1 MKSFEA
7 KAHDFYGEVVI
18 NKGLMSKAGFGAR
31 AIPVYVG
38 EWIISQFLED
48 GEIKE
53 EARERITGI
62 VSKFLPQ
69 KADKNRLL
77 NDLKDHKTVQILDD
91 FRVTVNLDKNTHE
104 LSIPVLDESHGLIQK
119 PILDNN
125 PMLLKTGMWGLGTL
139 QYVPPDGDEVKKG
152 QIWMTDFKAFQTPGV
167 DLDYYTESRKHFSLE
182 EWIDLLVSSCQFN
195 PECHSLAQKL
205 LLLSRVIPLVQ
216 PRVNLVELAPKGTG
230 KSFVFDNISR
240 YAAVIPGGKLSAP
253 SLFFN
258 SSSRQIGLI
267 PRYDVVVVD
276 EIQKIQTDSAGEA
289 MAGLKMYLE
298 SGRYR
303 RATGD
308 MGTSEAGFVMLGN
321 ITLTDERRPL
331 YHTEGLFKELP
342 PALQESA
349 FIDRLHGL
357 LEGWF
362 MPRITKNTPSRHLGL
377 KGDFFGE
384 VIHELRPRLEF
395 ADYVSHS
402 LRLPSC
408 DDMRDNKAIARIA
421 EGYLKLLFP
430 DLNVTEEQFIEYCV
444 NPALRM
450 RQQIRDELSKID
462 PEYTWVSIRST
473 IPDQFQLLHPPSR
486 PMPDE
491 TDSATRSSQA
501 AIDDNSYADVFPI
514 DVPDVTHH
522 EGASDDDSVASL
534 LSGSESST
542 LEFKSSLRV
551 NLFTNQPDPKIEHAA
566 LKTIAAFLNTHGG
579 TLVIGVN
586 DQKEPVGIQRDAFSS
601 EDKMDQ
607 HLANLLRD
615 RIGAHQMLCI
625 HPSFADYK
633 GERVLIVRCE
643 RSKLP
648 AYLKDGGSEKFYIR
662 TSGTTTELQPS
673 KVQDYIL
680 QRFSR

>member
-1 MKSFEA
+1 MESFET
-7 KAHDFYGEVVI
+7 KARDYYGEVVI
-18 NKGLMSKAGFGAR
+18 NKGLMGKAGFGAR
-31 AIPVYVG
+31 ASPVYVG
-38 EWIISQFLED
+38 EWIISQFLEN
-48 GEIKE
+48 GEID
-53 EARERITGI
+53 ASNREKITSI
-62 VSKFLPQ
+62 VTKYLPQ

-77 NDLKDHKTVQILDD
+77 NDLKDHKPVQILDD

-104 LSIPVLDESHGLIQK
+104 LSIPVLDESHALIQK
-119 PILDNN
+119 PILDTN
-125 PMLLKTGMWGLGTL
+125 PMLLRTGMWGLGTL
-139 QYVPPDGDEVKKG
+139 QYVPPDGDEIKKG
-152 QIWMTDFKAFQTPGV
+152 QIWMTDFKPFQTPGV
-167 DLDYYTESRKHFSLE
+167 DLEYFTSSRKHFTLD
-182 EWIDLLVSSCQFN
+182 EWIDLLISSCQFN
-195 PECHSLAQKL
+195 PECHTLPQKM

-321 ITLTDERRPL
+321 ITLTTERRPL
-331 YHTEGLFKELP
+331 FQTEGLFKELP

-384 VIHELRPRLEF
+384 VLHELRPGLEF

-430 DLNVTEEQFIEYCV
+430 DLTVTEEQFIEYCV

-462 PEYTWVSIRST
+462 PEYSWVSIRSAK
-473 IPDQFQLLHPPSR
+473 PDDFQLLHPSKR
-486 PMPDE
+486 PAAGPGALAAAPEIEAPVAHE
-491 TDSATRSSQA
+491 TPISEMIRS
-501 AIDDNSYADVFPI
+501 
-514 DVPDVTHH
+514 
-522 EGASDDDSVASL
+522 G
-534 LSGSESST
+534 ESST
-542 LEFKSSLRV
+542 VEFKSLLRV
-551 NLFTNQPDPKIEHAA
+551 NLHTNRPDPQIEHAV
-566 LKTIAAFLNTHGG
+566 LKTLAAFLNTHGG
-579 TLVIGVN
+579 ILIIGI
-586 DQKEPVGIQRDAFSS
+586 DDKGAPLGLEKDGFQS

-607 HLANLLRD
+607 HLANLIRD
-615 RIGAHQMLCI
+615 RLGPHHTFCL
-625 HPSFADYK
+625 HPRFGDYEGK
-633 GERVLIVRCE
+633 RVLVVRCD
-643 RSKLP
+643 P
-648 AYLKDGGSEKFYIR
+648 AKSPVYLKDGKNEYFYIR
-662 TSGTTTELQPS
+662 VSGTTSELS
-673 KVQDYIL
+673 ASRIHDYVK
-680 QRFSR
+680 QRFSL

>member
-1 MKSFEA
+1 MKSFET

-38 EWIISQFLED
+38 EWIISQFLEA

-69 KADKNRLL
+69 KADKNRIL
-77 NDLKDHKTVQILDD
+77 NDLKDHKPVQILDD

-104 LSIPVLDESHGLIQK
+104 LSIPVLDESNALIQK

-152 QIWMTDFKAFQTPGV
+152 QIWMTDFKPFQTPGV
-167 DLDYYTESRKHFSLE
+167 DLEYYRESRKNFTLE

-195 PECHSLAQKL
+195 PECHTLPQKML
-205 LLLSRVIPLVQ
+205 LLARIIPLVQ
-216 PRVNLVELAPKGTG
+216 PRVNMVELAPKGTG

-258 SSSRQIGLI
+258 SNSRQIGLI

-276 EIQKIQTDSAGEA
+276 EIQKIQTDAAGEA
-289 MAGLKMYLE
+289 MAALKMYLE

-308 MGTSEAGFVMLGN
+308 MGTSESGFVMLGN

-331 YHTEGLFKELP
+331 YQAEGLFKELP
-342 PALQESA
+342 SALQESA

-357 LEGWF
+357 MEGWF

-377 KGDFFGE
+377 KGDFFSE
-384 VIHELRPRLEF
+384 ILHELRVRLEF

-402 LRLPSC
+402 LRLPAC
-408 DDMRDNKAIARIA
+408 EDMRDNKAIARLT

-430 DLNVTEEQFIEYCV
+430 DLNLSEEEFLEYCV
-444 NPALRM
+444 NPAVRM
-450 RQQIRDELSKID
+450 RQQIRDELAKID
-462 PEYTWVSIRST
+462 PEYGWVSIRSSS
-473 IPDQFQLLHPPSR
+473 PDEFQLLHPPLR
-486 PMPDE
+486 PTAEADAQRVDPLAPDRTPQPCAVDLQEGQTGVSYRRLFGPYLRGARKIALVDPYIRLDYQIHNLLSFIDLLDPELGNVKLDLITATGSNEEEVELSAKLDEVQESANAKKITFGYRFDRTKHDRVIE
-491 TDSATRSSQA
+491 TDTGWR
-501 AIDDNSYADVFPI
+501 ITLGRGLDIFYKP
-514 DVPDVTHH
+514 
-522 EGASDDDSVASL
+522 EG
-534 LSGSESST
+534 
-542 LEFKSSLRV
+542 
-551 NLFTNQPDPKIEHAA
+551 
-566 LKTIAAFLNTHGG
+566 
-579 TLVIGVN
+579 
-586 DQKEPVGIQRDAFSS
+586 
-601 EDKMDQ
+601 
-607 HLANLLRD
+607 
-615 RIGAHQMLCI
+615 
-625 HPSFADYK
+625 
-633 GERVLIVRCE
+633 
-643 RSKLP
+643 
-648 AYLKDGGSEKFYIR
+648 
-662 TSGTTTELQPS
+662 
-673 KVQDYIL
+673 
-680 QRFSR
+680 RFSFGFIDQAQRKCKETSIIFSRA

>member
-1 MKSFEA
+1 MKTFET
-7 KAHDFYGEVVI
+7 KARDYYGEVII
-18 NKGLMSKAGFGAR
+18 NKGLMSKAGFGSR
-31 AIPVYVG
+31 SIPVYVG
-38 EWIISQFLED
+38 EWIISQFIEN

-53 EARERITGI
+53 DARERISTI
-62 VSKFLPQ
+62 VTKFLPQ
-69 KADKNRLL
+69 KADKNRIL
-77 NDLKDHKTVQILDD
+77 NDLKDHRPVQILDD

-104 LSIPVLDESHGLIQK
+104 LSIPVLDESHALIQR
-119 PILDNN
+119 PIIDEN

-139 QYVPPDGDEVKKG
+139 QYVPPDGEDVKKG
-152 QIWMTDFKAFQTPGV
+152 QIWMTEFKPFQTPGV
-167 DLDYYTESRKHFSLE
+167 DIDYFTESRKHFTLE

-195 PECHSLAQKL
+195 PECHTLAQKML
-205 LLLSRVIPLVQ
+205 LLARIIPLVQ
-216 PRVNLVELAPKGTG
+216 PRVNMVELAPKGTG

-342 PALQESA
+342 KALQESA

-357 LEGWF
+357 VEGWF

-384 VIHELRPRLEF
+384 ILHELRPNLDF
-395 ADYVSHS
+395 ADYVSQNLH
-402 LRLPSC
+402 LPSC
-408 DDMRDNKAIARIA
+408 EDMRDNKAIARIA

-430 DLNVTEEQFIEYCV
+430 DLNLKEEEFTEFCV

-462 PEYTWVSIRST
+462 SEYAWVSIRSLN
-473 IPDQFQLLHPPSR
+473 PDEFQQLHPVEKPPGDDGQPKVDTRAVDR
-486 PMPDE
+486 PPVPVTIDLNE
-491 TDSATRSSQA
+491 GQTGVSFRSLFGP
-501 AIDDNSYADVFPI
+501 YLK
-514 DVPDVTHH
+514 
-522 EGASDDDSVASL
+522 GA
-534 LSGSESST
+534 
-542 LEFKSSLRV
+542 
-551 NLFTNQPDPKIEHAA
+551 
-566 LKTIAAFLNTHGG
+566 KTI
-579 TLVIGVN
+579 TLVDPYIRLDYQIYN
-586 DQKEPVGIQRDAFSS
+586 LMSFIELLEP
-601 EDKMDQ
+601 E
-607 HLANLLRD
+607 
-615 RIGAHQMLCI
+615 
-625 HPSFADYK
+625 
-633 GERVLIVRCE
+633 
-643 RSKLP
+643 
-648 AYLKDGGSEKFYIR
+648 KDGIELQLITSAGSNEDEVVLSEKLDTIQQGAADKNVRFTYTFDSTKHDRMIEID
-662 TSGTTTELQPS
+662 SGWRITLGRGL
-673 KVQDYIL
+673 DFL
-680 QRFSR
+680 QRAEGRYTLGFIDQSQRKCKETSIVITRK